1 MLSFL
6 ADITMLAYT
15 LEIKVYEW
23 LYFTIFIASAVAVY
37 MVLVVR
43 IGDELPRS
51 TVDKIFFLM
60 LGVISLIWILSK
72 VAPSMA

>member
-6 ADITMLAYT
+6 ADITMLVST
-15 LEIKVYEW
+15 LQVYEW
-23 LYFTIFIASAVAVY
+23 LYFVIFIASAVAVY

-43 IGDELPRS
+43 IGDDLPRN

-60 LGVISLIWILSK
+60 LGVASLIWILSK
-72 VAPSMA
+72 VAPAMA